1 MAPDKNRGNN
11 PPFKFLEDI
20 INPTMKRRTSK
31 NRVPSE
37 HMVTLHQRLYQAL
50 NLGIKSRDNE
60 GWKWK
65 CTDIEIQR
73 LTVRSISAFV
83 GCISSDM
90 LQHPLV
96 KDSVA
101 DMVMAM
107 VGVTKSQNATVLGLA
122 AEMTITFVVVLG
134 NSIPFHQLSKLVGSF
149 SCLLS
154 FHQPSVASSCANALN
169 HILTKLAPR
178 RLKSH
183 NEVWEIL
190 KESNAV
196 DCIVCSL
203 QDYIDGRKSYENF
216 QEMASLL
223 KTILWRW
230 PPSRYPVWSN
240 VKLMEGFGAICKK
253 PDSSVEVVVLQLYSS
268 IALCGSGVKKLL
280 QNGETLVPMILN
292 CMDSSKPQSV
302 RVEAFKLTQSL
313 VRLEQGWSAIAK
325 TCSESIVRAIID
337 AIGGWGL
344 STGKV
349 ATDQVPLLSEACKL
363 ALITRWEGE
372 HHSYFWKRGV
382 DKVLLNL
389 LVDNFYKNRSSQS
402 CSSLEEL
409 IAAARKGLDAN
420 YLGVLRPF
428 IWANLGWLVTHC
440 PEDFTPDTHGNNC
453 LDVLLTCGCLTL
465 MDSLHKGRR
474 SSLDALVISELQP
487 ASKAV
492 LQMIHSPCKYIASK
506 ARYILSELSTP
517 NVEVYLDYVLSTSIE
532 VGNVRN
538 KDQTVVDLI
547 IFSCLSALPKYHSTI
562 IQKDGI
568 MFLSTFIKWCLINNA
583 SITHRKQSAFNCSR
597 CCMPDMEDWEGEDT
611 LLFFSLWGLAELMQ
625 GQHARLGRNHGE
637 LISNQAVSGV
647 DFGGSD
653 VPTLIGKLQEISGG
667 TSTSPGLRWC
677 ATYILSYFGFYG
689 FPSRFGK
696 RIVKA
701 HHTKELADVHLK
713 LSSGECLRVHGVIV
727 MVRCPS
733 LIPSRVS
740 PSNEKLSAESSMG
753 QEIEQQGRNFRR
765 EVRLSAR
772 VDHTTLMELLRFVY
786 LGFVQVDDDL
796 VRQLK
801 MLSRGC
807 GFRSLSQ
814 LLSKKRPKWGT
825 KVPCLEFTP
834 ALGPSGHYFSDII
847 LQAKADEVELNC
859 TYCSL
864 SSSHIHVHKIILWLS
879 CDYFKALFQ
888 SGMQESHS
896 QTIEVPVTWGA
907 LSKLISWFYSD
918 DLPQPSSGCI
928 WYNMDVDSQLL
939 EVHPYVELCWL
950 AEFWLLNDL
959 REDTLKVVISCLRSS
974 RNLSLK
980 IIQIAADLSQ
990 WEIVEVAANCLAP
1003 SFPHLRNS
1011 GDLESINEELV
1022 DMVRVAYVRLSQ
1034 TGDCDYSD

>member
-1 MAPDKNRGNN
+1 
-11 PPFKFLEDI
+11 
-20 INPTMKRRTSK
+20 MKRRTSK
-31 NRVPSE
+31 KRVPSA

-50 NLGIKSRDNE
+50 NLGIKSRDNG
-60 GWKWK
+60 GWKWQ

-73 LTVRSISAFV
+73 LTIRYISAFV
-83 GCISSDM
+83 GCISPDM

-101 DMVMAM
+101 DIVMAII
-107 VGVTKSQNATVLGLA
+107 GVTQSQSAAVLGLA
-122 AEMTITFVVVLG
+122 AEVTITFVGVLG

-149 SCLLS
+149 SRLLS
-154 FHQPSVASSCANALN
+154 FHQSSVAVSCANALN
-169 HILTKLAPR
+169 HILAKLEPR

-190 KESNAV
+190 KENKTV

-216 QEMASLL
+216 QEMVSLL

-240 VKLMEGFGAICKK
+240 VKLMEGFRAICKN
-253 PDSSVEVVVLQLYSS
+253 PDSSVEVVVLQLYSA
-268 IALCGSGVKKLL
+268 IALCGGGVKKLL
-280 QNGETLVPMILN
+280 QNGETLVPMILS
-292 CMDSSKPQSV
+292 CMDNSKPQSV

-313 VRLEQGWSAIAK
+313 VRLEQGWSAIAR
-325 TCSESIVRAIID
+325 TCYESIVKAIID
-337 AIGGWGL
+337 AMGGWNL
-344 STGKV
+344 SSGKV

-363 ALITRWEGE
+363 ALITRWDGE
-372 HHSYFWKRGV
+372 HHSYFWKFGV
-382 DKVLLNL
+382 DRVLLNL
-389 LVDNFYKNRSSQS
+389 LVDNFYKNRPSQS
-402 CSSLEEL
+402 YSSLEEL
-409 IAAARKGLDAN
+409 IAEARKGLDAN
-420 YLGVLRPF
+420 YLEVLRPF
-428 IWANLGWLVTHC
+428 IWASLGWLVTHC
-440 PEDFTPDTHGNNC
+440 PEDFTPDTRGNNC

-465 MDSLHKGRR
+465 MDSLRKGRQ
-474 SSLDALVISELQP
+474 SFLNAIMTSKLQP
-487 ASKAV
+487 ASRAV

-517 NVEVYLDYVLSTSIE
+517 NVDVYLDYVLSTSIE
-532 VGNVRN
+532 VGNVGN
-538 KDQTVVDLI
+538 KDQTIIDLI
-547 IFSCLSALPKYHSTI
+547 IFSCLSTLPKYRNTI
-562 IQKDGI
+562 IQRDGI
-568 MFLSTFIKWCLINNA
+568 MHLSTFIMWCLRNNA
-583 SITHRKQSAFNCSR
+583 GGGPCMQSTFKSCR
-597 CCMPDMEDWEGEDT
+597 CCMPDMDNWEGDDT

-625 GQHARLGRNHGE
+625 VQHSRLGRNHGE
-637 LISNQAVSGV
+637 LIFNQDLSGLE
-647 DFGGSD
+647 FGGSD
-653 VPTLIGKLQEISGG
+653 VQTLIGKLQEISGS

-689 FPSRFGK
+689 FPSRFGE
-696 RIVKA
+696 RIGKA
-701 HHTKELADVHLK
+701 FHTKELADIHLK

-733 LIPSRVS
+733 LIPSRES
-740 PSNEKLSAESSMG
+740 PSNERLSDESSMG
-753 QEIEQQGRNFRR
+753 QSVEQQGRILRR
-765 EVRLSAR
+765 EVCLSAR
-772 VDHTTLMELLRFVY
+772 VDDKTLMKLLKFVY
-786 LGFVQVDDDL
+786 MGFVQVDDDL

-807 GFRSLSQ
+807 GFHSLTQ

-825 KVPCLEFTP
+825 KVPCLEFSP
-834 ALGPSGHYFSDII
+834 ALGPSGQRFSDII
-847 LQAKADEVELNC
+847 LQAKADELELNC
-859 TYCSL
+859 TYCTL
-864 SSSHIHVHKIILWLS
+864 LLPHVHVHKIILWLS

-896 QTIEVPVTWGA
+896 QTIEVPVSWGA
-907 LSKLISWFYSD
+907 LSKLVSWFYSD
-918 DLPQPSSGCI
+918 DLPKPSSGCI
-928 WYNMDVDSQLL
+928 WYNMDVDSQLQ

-950 AEFWLLNDL
+950 AEFWLLDDL

-980 IIQIAADLSQ
+980 IIQIAANLSQ

-1003 SFPHLRNS
+1003 SFPHLRIS
-1011 GDLESINEELV
+1011 GDLEHLNEELV